1 MSFYAEHVLPH
12 LLNFA
17 MRNRELAAYRRR
29 VVPAAHGRVLEIG
42 IGSGLNLPFYGSEA
56 KEVIGLDPSSP
67 LLSMA
72 ERQARAGHT
81 PVTML
86 QGSAEAIPLEDAS
99 VDTVLTTWTLCSI
112 PDARAA
118 LAEMRR
124 VLKSTGNLVFVEHGK
139 APDEAVAR
147 WQDRLTPLWR
157 PIAGGCHLNRPIASL
172 IEGAGFTIGD
182 LHCGYAKGP
191 RPFTFMYEGRAARG

>member
-12 LLNFA
+12 LLNLA
-17 MRNRELAAYRRR
+17 MRNQEFAAYRRR
-29 VVPAAHGRVLEIG
+29 VVAAAHGRVLEIG
-42 IGSGLNLPFYGSEA
+42 IGSGLNLPFYGSEVN
-56 KEVIGLDPSSP
+56 EVIGLDPSSP
-67 LLSMA
+67 LLTMA
-72 ERQARAGHT
+72 ERQARREHV

-86 QGSAEAIPLEDAS
+86 QGSAEAIPLDNAS

-112 PDARAA
+112 PDARTA

-124 VLKSTGNLVFVEHGK
+124 VLKPSGELIFVEHGK
-139 APDEAVAR
+139 APDKAVAR

-157 PIAGGCHLNRPIASL
+157 PIAGGCHLNRPIAGL
-172 IEGAGFTIGD
+172 IEGAGFRMSD

-191 RPFTFMYEGRAARG
+191 RPFTFMYEGRASRG

>member
-12 LLNFA
+12 LLNLA

-29 VVPAAHGRVLEIG
+29 VVPAAHGLVLEVG

-56 KEVIGLDPSSP
+56 TEVIGLDPSLP
-67 LLSMA
+67 LLAMA
-72 ERQARAGHT
+72 GKQARTGHM

-99 VDTVLTTWTLCSI
+99 VDTVLTTWSLCTI
-112 PDARAA
+112 PDAHAA
-118 LAEMRR
+118 LTEMRR
-124 VLKSTGNLVFVEHGK
+124 VLKPTGELVFVEHGK
-139 APDEAVAR
+139 APDRSVAR

-157 PIAGGCHLNRPIASL
+157 SLAGGCHLNRPMADI
-172 IEGAGFTIGD
+172 IQTAGFTLND
-182 LHCGYAKGP
+182 LRCGYARGP
-191 RPFTFMYEGRAARG
+191 RPFTFMYEGRARRR